1 MLNLADIYT
10 DYLIA
15 QNKHATATGLADL
28 MPDEL
33 SHDHSCYALN
43 L

>member
-15 QNKHATATGLADL
+15 QNKHATATGLADR
-28 MPDEL
+28 PPSYEVQHHSTL
-33 SHDHSCYALN
+33 SRH
-43 L
+43 